1 MGKMKTH
8 SGAKKRFKVTGKGKI
23 KHRQKNKRHI
33 LAKKAPKRK
42 LHLRGCKI
50 IASAAD
56 ELAIKR
62 MLKLK

>member
-1 MGKMKTH
+1 MRKMKTH
-8 SGAKKRFKVTGKGKI
+8 SGAKKRFKVTGTGKI

-42 LHLRGCKI
+42 MRLRGCKI
-50 IASAAD
+50 AAD
-56 ELAIKR
+56 ADVPAIKR